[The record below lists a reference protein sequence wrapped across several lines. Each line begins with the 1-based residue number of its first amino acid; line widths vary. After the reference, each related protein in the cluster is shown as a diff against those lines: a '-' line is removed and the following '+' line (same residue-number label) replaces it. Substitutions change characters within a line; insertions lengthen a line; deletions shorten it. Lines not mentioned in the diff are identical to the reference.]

1 MLCSPMNAES
11 AIENDMDKIK
21 RVMWGRF
28 EHPATIFVPW
38 DCGHHCPFCTTKA
51 EYESKYPASR
61 LDYYFERLKN
71 SVRHL
76 LEYEFVD
83 DVVITGGEPLADV
96 SRLRELIEVIRRDE
110 RSHRNVYINTS
121 LNLPDD
127 RSDKAIRFLCSA
139 TERLVDGIS
148 VSLPYADVSM
158 TNARG
163 YALLGRFMKECP
175 REWRYDW
182 IRVNS
187 VVRGN
192 ESPEQLRRFVKDI
205 RALENG
211 HLPGIWSINLRK
223 DYTSCTQA
231 NLNDCQDPTFRTLM
245 SMADMPYKGG
255 GGCLVCRND
264 VFWPDN
270 DGMHRLI
277 YHRGTESTSLRYG
290 DMMVINDIVIKQDGE
305 IRYDWKDGAVLP
317 KCVMDALCEVE
328 DPDEPEWKWKNPLF
342 SHRLVAQTGL
352 GEMTCRDHETAERC
366 S

>member
-127 RSDKAIRFLCSA
+127 QSDKAIRFLCSA

>member
-1 MLCSPMNAES
+1 
-11 AIENDMDKIK
+11 MDKIK

-51 EYESKYPASR
+51 EYATKYPADKI
-61 LDYYFERLKN
+61 DYFFERQKN

-76 LEYEFVD
+76 LAYDFVD
-83 DVVITGGEPLADV
+83 DIVITGGEPLADI
-96 SRLRELIEVIRRDE
+96 SRLTELIEVIRRNE

-121 LNLPDD
+121 LNLSD
-127 RSDKAIRFLCSA
+127 RQSDAAIRFLSSSVKDA
-139 TERLVDGIS
+139 VDGIS

-163 YALLGRFMKECP
+163 YELLGIFMRECS

-205 RALENG
+205 LALEDG
-211 HLPGIWSINLRK
+211 DLPGIWSINLRK
-223 DYTSCTQA
+223 DYTTCNQS

-245 SMADMPYKGG
+245 SMTDMPYKGG

-270 DGMHRLI
+270 DLVHRLI

-290 DMMVINDIVIKQDGE
+290 DLMVINDIVIKQDGE
-305 IRYDWKDGAVLP
+305 IRYDWQDGAILP
-317 KCVMDALCEVE
+317 KCVMDAFCEIAHPAE
-328 DPDEPEWKWKNPLF
+328 AEWKWKNPHF
-342 SHRLVAQTGL
+342 SHRLVAQKGL
-352 GEMTCRDHETAERC
+352 GEMTCRDHPTAERC
-366 S
+366 G